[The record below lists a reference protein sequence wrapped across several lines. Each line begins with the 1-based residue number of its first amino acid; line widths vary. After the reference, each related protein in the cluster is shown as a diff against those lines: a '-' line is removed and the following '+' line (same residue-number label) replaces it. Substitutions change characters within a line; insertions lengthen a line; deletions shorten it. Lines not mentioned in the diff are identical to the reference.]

1 MDNNSDHK
9 SILDSKRQS
18 NFEQDSEDILRQ
30 ISQITPSQDKSFD
43 SPVIFTRNR
52 TIFNDYNID
61 INQLVRDNNFSLFN
75 SQDDKTT
82 KSNKP
87 ENILDESYNTLINT
101 KQLALNQKLKY
112 LCSLI
117 QISNINIKKYDDLKQ
132 FSNKYLEN
140 KNIMLNIFEPTNV
153 LVDVINELI
162 FVIQKELRNNDI
174 LMKELKRLRYNR
186 TENEKQI
193 YRLKMIIKNK
203 DKELNELRILKKDD
217 YYKYNENEINELKNE
232 NKELYKKINTY
243 KFQIKKFELQNNE
256 NRNRLKSSNTAHDTI
271 KNDNNRPPSNLIN
284 LKKNNA
290 NNIIPNLCNI
300 SHINTNN
307 NIIIND
313 LNLNLGNLLK
323 RKKLNNSALNLINR
337 NYSTSKA
344 INCKNLSQ
352 NINLTNNNYI
362 NNNIYNDAN
371 DLYNNYSK
379 GRSIIANLMFLL
391 KEINAMLNIYNSS
404 LSKIKINNN
413 YNTINNNNKKES
425 KNVEYEVFE
434 ENNNKKIINNDFVK
448 KINDIIINIKNYI
461 KEENKEKLN
470 NNRKPIDV
478 NTSKWK
484 FRKKK
489 KNEIQ
494 NHDNNSNDN
503 EEIGS
508 SFNINN
514 KSNIQNRINLKI
526 IDKNNYINNEEI
538 SDNKEIPNANDNIV
552 I

>member
-61 INQLVRDNNFSLFN
+61 INQLVRDNNISLFN

-140 KNIMLNIFEPTNV
+140 KNIMLNIFEPTNI
-153 LVDVINELI
+153 LFDVINELI

-186 TENEKQI
+186 NDNEKQI
-193 YRLKMIIKNK
+193 YKLKMIIKNK
-203 DKELNELRILKKDD
+203 DKELNELRILKNND
-217 YYKYNENEINELKNE
+217 YYKYNENEINELKYE

-243 KFQIKKFELQNNE
+243 KFQIKKFELQSNE
-256 NRNRLKSSNTAHDTI
+256 NRIRLKSSNTTHNII
-271 KNDNNRPPSNLIN
+271 KNDNNESTSNLIN
-284 LKKNNA
+284 LIKNKA
-290 NNIIPNLCNI
+290 NNIIPNICNI
-300 SHINTNN
+300 SNINTNN
-307 NIIIND
+307 HFIIND
-313 LNLNLGNLLK
+313 LNLNLGNSLK
-323 RKKLNNSALNLINR
+323 KKRLNNSENKTLSTNNK
-337 NYSTSKA
+337 NYLTSKA
-344 INCKNLSQ
+344 KNCKNLSQ
-352 NINLTNNNYI
+352 NINLTNNHYI
-362 NNNIYNDAN
+362 NNNIYNDTN
-371 DLYNNYSK
+371 NLYNNYSN
-379 GRSIIANLMFLL
+379 GRSIIANLMLLL
-391 KEINAMLNIYNSS
+391 KEINAMLNLYNSS

-461 KEENKEKLN
+461 KEENREKMN
-470 NNRKPIDV
+470 NNRKPIYV

-484 FRKKK
+484 FRKRK
-489 KNEIQ
+489 KNESQ
-494 NHDNNSNDN
+494 NYDNNNDN
-503 EEIGS
+503 EEIDS

-514 KSNIQNRINLKI
+514 KSNIQNGINLKI
-526 IDKNNYINNEEI
+526 IE
-538 SDNKEIPNANDNIV
+538 
-552 I
+552 